1 MKSQEKFFYD
11 QIEIIQK
18 DREEK
23 ECEFEK
29 LLQEERAKAR
39 QCDVDSGS
47 TENHRLRWVTDNWLD
62 DLLSFLALRYDHLS
76 GCVILECLIVDGNYT
91 DEPCHVLF
99 LSNLSQNSEMLFCF
113 L

>member
-47 TENHRLRWVTDNWLD
+47 TKNHRLRWVTATFFTNLVRGRGVP
-62 DLLSFLALRYDHLS
+62 ALHYRRK
-76 GCVILECLIVDGNYT
+76 ELIQFRGET
-91 DEPCHVLF
+91 GPKPHTLHG
-99 LSNLSQNSEMLFCF
+99 
-113 L
+113 